1 MLWKRVFP
9 IKQIVKALCS
19 VFWHN
24 LDVDGLHMNTTFK
37 RILFIE
43 RMAKNQFESTIWNK
57 NEKKNNHHPI
67 NLFNELNIPRHK
79 TLL

>member
-24 LDVDGLHMNTTFK
+24 LDVDRLHMNTTFK
-37 RILFIE
+37 RILYIE

-57 NEKKNNHHPI
+57 NEKKNHHPI